1 MDRKKE
7 NELKKS
13 IGYHTIDE
21 AVREICHV
29 C

>member
-13 IGYHTIDE
+13 IGYRTFDE
-21 AVREICHV
+21 AVREICHF